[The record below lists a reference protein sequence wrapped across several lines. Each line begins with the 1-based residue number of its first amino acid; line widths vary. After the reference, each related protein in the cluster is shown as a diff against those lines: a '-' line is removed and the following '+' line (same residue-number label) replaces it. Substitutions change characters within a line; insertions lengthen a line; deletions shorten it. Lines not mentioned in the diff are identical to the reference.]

1 LILLD
6 ALENLLLTE
15 IGIARRG
22 GDIASFRTAWS
33 DSGRKG
39 RRSLLARQLR
49 LVRSL
54 RRALIC

>member
-6 ALENLLLTE
+6 ALEDLLFTE

-22 GDIASFRTAWS
+22 DDIAPFRTAWR

-39 RRSLLARQLR
+39 
-49 LVRSL
+49 
-54 RRALIC
+54 